1 MQNFNET
8 AGGGDFYEMPNAP
21 SAKSEEQ
28 NQTPC
33 PPNALSAIKPDT
45 ETITRS
51 IVIIGLYA
59 ALFTIF
65 SVTVQIFEFVCDIE
79 AIVGFL
85 LLLAGIL
92 LGFILA
98 LDAIARNWTETTR
111 RKPPF
116 QSLLIAG
123 IVIAMIAIGLYL
135 VKNTRNTWHC
145 PASPQ
150 LTYENYVK

>member
-21 SAKSEEQ
+21 SAKNGEQ
-28 NQTPC
+28 NPTPC
-33 PPNALSAIKPDT
+33 PPNALSSIKPDT
-45 ETITRS
+45 KTITSS
-51 IVIIGLYA
+51 IVVIGLYA

-85 LLLAGIL
+85 LLLAGIM

-98 LDAIARNWTETTR
+98 LDAIAQKWTKTTR
-111 RKPPF
+111 IHHPL

-123 IVIAMIAIGLYL
+123 IVIAMIAIGLHA
-135 VKNTRNTWHC
+135 VKNTINTWHC

-150 LTYENYVK
+150 LTYVR